1 LIRTICTSLNESKGA
16 LGGGPEAYKILG
28 ILAKRFNKQED
39 VLSRL
44 IPVSISKTKE
54 HVFTSIPK
62 VVTIPVVSWSQ
73 LVKISEEAGRVVGR
87 AIAIL
92 VTEFELNETVPVALR
107 GALELAQGMALK
119 DLNAEKGISAF
130 ILELCEQVP
139 EPVIVIST
147 NTLIDFLAMD
157 VSGTSNYT

>member
-1 LIRTICTSLNESKGA
+1 MYLLLYQRS
-16 LGGGPEAYKILG
+16 
-28 ILAKRFNKQED
+28 
-39 VLSRL
+39 
-44 IPVSISKTKE
+44 
-54 HVFTSIPK
+54 K

-157 VSGTSNYT
+157 VSGTSN